1 MKFNLYELNNIL
13 HELEDKG
20 GYFIDFINTKGI
32 HAGIIRLH
40 AGEIDTQGPHTVDE
54 VYYVIECSGFIKL
67 DGKDHE
73 IRQGTSILF
82 LPKLTIS
89 SMAISKTS

>member
-13 HELEDKG
+13 SELEDKG

-32 HAGIIRLH
+32 HADIIRLH

-54 VYYVIECSGFIKL
+54 VYYVIEGRVLSN
-67 DGKDHE
+67 
-73 IRQGTSILF
+73 
-82 LPKLTIS
+82 
-89 SMAISKTS
+89 